1 MFYSYPY
8 KALRFPIQCV
18 WLKLNGS
25 WPLSEASAGVKKN
38 KPFYGNSFF
47 ATAYIIWAWYVITSV
62 GITISYQTGFL
73 LKNLSDIII
82 TTENCCTTF
91 MGVLNFVRLI
101 HLRLNQRKF
110 RQLIEHFSYEIW
122 IPDSSKS
129 NIAAECRRR
138 MITFSIM
145 TALLSCLIIMYCV
158 LPLVEI
164 FFGPELEPQDKPF
177 PYKMVFPYNPHGSWI
192 SYALTYMFTSYAGI
206 CVVTTL
212 FAEDTIFGF
221 FITYT
226 CGQFQLLHERINKL
240 FKGIPNTELAENLH
254 LERLKRIVEKHNNII
269 RFAKRLEDFF
279 NPILLAN
286 LMISSVLICMVG
298 FQIITGKNMF
308 IGDYVKFIIY
318 ISSALSQLYVL
329 CENGDALI
337 KQVIKNYGILKT
349 YISYTFIS
357 TTQSTLTAQILYEC
371 QWEGSDRIEFHSYR
385 PTSKRVRNQIWF
397 MILCSQQPVRITA
410 FKFSTLSLQSFTA
423 ILSTSISYFTLL
435 RSVYFDDE
443 KKND

>member
-8 KALRFPIQCV
+8 KELSFPIQCV

-25 WPLSEASAGVKKN
+25 WPLSESSEEKKN
-38 KPFYGNSFF
+38 QPFYGYSFLSN
-47 ATAYIIWAWYVITSV
+47 AYIIWAWYVIASV
-62 GITISYQTGFL
+62 GITISYQTAFL

-110 RQLIEHFSYEIW
+110 RDLIEHFSYEIW
-122 IPDSSKS
+122 ITDHSK
-129 NIAAECRRR
+129 NAVAANCRKR

-164 FFGPELEPQDKPF
+164 FFGPELDPQDKPF
-177 PYKMVFPYNPHGSWI
+177 PYKMVFPYNPQNSWLR
-192 SYALTYMFTSYAGI
+192 YVLTYMFTSYAGV

-212 FAEDTIFGF
+212 FAEDTILGF

-226 CGQFQLLHERINKL
+226 CGQFQLLHERIEKIL
-240 FKGIPNTELAENLH
+240 KGTNAETAENIQ
-254 LERLKRIVEKHNNII
+254 LERLKCIVQKHNNII
-269 RFAKRLEDFF
+269 RFAKSLEDFF

-337 KQVIKNYGILKT
+337 KQ
-349 YISYTFIS
+349 
-357 TTQSTLTAQILYEC
+357 STLTAQVLYEC
-371 QWEGSDRIEFHSYR
+371 QWEGSDRVKSYSYKS
-385 PTSKRVRNQIWF
+385 TSKRVRNQIWF

-435 RSVYFDDE
+435 RSVYYDDE
-443 KKND
+443 KKHD

>member
-1 MFYSYPY
+1 MGSKGKIAGCAAHDGLCLHSENSKCYPSYV
-8 KALRFPIQCV
+8 RI
-18 WLKLNGS
+18 S
-25 WPLSEASAGVKKN
+25 SKN
-38 KPFYGNSFF
+38 
-47 ATAYIIWAWYVITSV
+47 SV
-62 GITISYQTGFL
+62 G
-73 LKNLSDIII
+73 
-82 TTENCCTTF
+82 
-91 MGVLNFVRLI
+91 
-101 HLRLNQRKF
+101 
-110 RQLIEHFSYEIW
+110 
-122 IPDSSKS
+122 
-129 NIAAECRRR
+129 AECRKR
-138 MITFSIM
+138 MFTFSIM

-164 FFGPELEPQDKPF
+164 FFGPQIDPQEKPF
-177 PYKMVFPYNPHGSWI
+177 PYKMVFPYNPYKSWI
-192 SYALTYMFTSYAGI
+192 RYVGTYMFTSFAGI

-212 FAEDTIFGF
+212 FAEDTILGF

-226 CGQFQLLHERINKL
+226 CGQFRLLHKRIDKL
-240 FKGIPNTELAENLH
+240 FTGIVNPELAEDVQLD
-254 LERLKRIVEKHNNII
+254 RIKRIVQKHNNII

-318 ISSALSQLYVL
+318 ISSALSQLYIL
-329 CENGDALI
+329 CDNGDALI
-337 KQVIKNYGILKT
+337 KQ
-349 YISYTFIS
+349 S
-357 TTQSTLTAQILYEC
+357 TVTAQVIYEC
-371 QWEGSDRIEFHSYR
+371 QWEGSDRIESYK
-385 PTSKRVRNQIWF
+385 PSSKRVRNHLGF

-443 KKND
+443 KAHD

>member
-8 KALRFPIQCV
+8 KALSFPIQCV

-25 WPLSEASAGVKKN
+25 WPLTESSR
-38 KPFYGNSFF
+38 PWRSQSFL
-47 ATAYIIWAWYVITSV
+47 ATAYIVWAWYVIASV
-62 GITISYQTGFL
+62 AITISYQTAFL
-73 LKNLSDIII
+73 LNNLSDIII

-110 RQLIEHFSYEIW
+110 RQLIENFSYEIW
-122 IPDSSKS
+122 IPD
-129 NIAAECRRR
+129 
-138 MITFSIM
+138 
-145 TALLSCLIIMYCV
+145 
-158 LPLVEI
+158 
-164 FFGPELEPQDKPF
+164 
-177 PYKMVFPYNPHGSWI
+177 
-192 SYALTYMFTSYAGI
+192 
-206 CVVTTL
+206 
-212 FAEDTIFGF
+212 
-221 FITYT
+221 
-226 CGQFQLLHERINKL
+226 
-240 FKGIPNTELAENLH
+240 
-254 LERLKRIVEKHNNII
+254 
-269 RFAKRLEDFF
+269 FAKRLEDFF

-286 LMISSVLICMVG
+286 LTISSVLICMVG

-337 KQVIKNYGILKT
+337 KQ
-349 YISYTFIS
+349 
-357 TTQSTLTAQILYEC
+357 STLTAQILYEC
-371 QWEGSDRIEFHSYR
+371 QWEGSDRIEIHSFT
-385 PTSKRVRNQIWF
+385 PTSKRIRNQIWF

-443 KKND
+443 KKLD

>member
-1 MFYSYPY
+1 MFYSHQY
-8 KALRFPIQCV
+8 KGLRFPIQCV

-25 WPLSEASAGVKKN
+25 WPLSPTSKEKSRRDESVL
-38 KPFYGNSFF
+38 GNSYL
-47 ATAYIIWAWYVITSV
+47 ATAYIIWAWYVIASV

-73 LKNLSDIII
+73 IKNLSDIII
-82 TTENCCTTF
+82 TTENCCSTF

-110 RQLIEHFSYEIW
+110 RDLIKHFSYEIW
-122 IPDSSKS
+122 IPDSSS
-129 NIAAECRRR
+129 ENSIAAECRKR
-138 MITFSIM
+138 MVTFSIM

-158 LPLVEI
+158 MPLVEL
-164 FFGPELEPQDKPF
+164 FFGPELDPQDRPF
-177 PYKMVFPYNPHGSWI
+177 PYKMVFPYNANKSWI
-192 SYALTYMFTSYAGI
+192 GYVLTYMFTSYAGI

-212 FAEDTIFGF
+212 FAEDSLFGF

-226 CGQFQLLHERINKL
+226 CGQFQLLHERIDNL
-240 FKGIPNTELAENLH
+240 FTESNEDDEQMQLK
-254 LERLKRIVEKHNNII
+254 RLKGIVEKHNNII
-269 RFAKRLEDFF
+269 RFAHRLEDFF
-279 NPILLAN
+279 NPILLVN

-318 ISSALSQLYVL
+318 ISSAISQLYVL

-337 KQVIKNYGILKT
+337 KQ
-349 YISYTFIS
+349 
-357 TTQSTLTAQILYEC
+357 STLTAQILYGC
-371 QWEGSDRIEFHSYR
+371 QWEISGQFKPGSDKSN
-385 PTSKRVRNQIWF
+385 SKNIRNHLWF

-423 ILSTSISYFTLL
+423 ILSTSMSYFTLL

-443 KKND
+443 KKHN

>member
-1 MFYSYPY
+1 
-8 KALRFPIQCV
+8 
-18 WLKLNGS
+18 
-25 WPLSEASAGVKKN
+25 
-38 KPFYGNSFF
+38 
-47 ATAYIIWAWYVITSV
+47 
-62 GITISYQTGFL
+62 
-73 LKNLSDIII
+73 
-82 TTENCCTTF
+82 
-91 MGVLNFVRLI
+91 
-101 HLRLNQRKF
+101 
-110 RQLIEHFSYEIW
+110 
-122 IPDSSKS
+122 
-129 NIAAECRRR
+129 

-177 PYKMVFPYNPHGSWI
+177 PYKMVFPYNPHRSWI
-192 SYALTYMFTSYAGI
+192 SYALTYVFTSYAGI

-212 FAEDTIFGF
+212 FAEDTILGF

-240 FKGIPNTELAENLH
+240 FKGIHNTELAEELQ

-337 KQVIKNYGILKT
+337 KQ
-349 YISYTFIS
+349 
-357 TTQSTLTAQILYEC
+357 STLTAQILYEC
-371 QWEGSDRIEFHSYR
+371 QWEGSNRIESLSYK
-385 PTSKRVRNQIWF
+385 PTSKRVRNHIWF

-443 KKND
+443 KKQD

>member
-8 KALRFPIQCV
+8 KKLRFPIQCI

-25 WPLSEASAGVKKN
+25 WPLAESSIEKKS

-47 ATAYIIWAWYVITSV
+47 ATAYTTWAWYVIASV
-62 GITISYQTGFL
+62 GITISYQTAFL

-110 RQLIEHFSYEIW
+110 RKLIEHFSYEIW
-122 IPDSSKS
+122 IPDSSK
-129 NIAAECRRR
+129 NNVAEECRKR

-158 LPLVEI
+158 LPLVEL
-164 FFGPELEPQDKPF
+164 FFGPEIDQEEKPF
-177 PYKMVFPYNPHGSWI
+177 PYKMVFPYNPYHNWI

-212 FAEDTIFGF
+212 FAEDTILGF

-226 CGQFQLLHERINKL
+226 CGQFRLLHERIDKI
-240 FKGIPNTELAENLH
+240 FTGIVNPELAEEVQ
-254 LERLKRIVEKHNNII
+254 LERIKRIVQKHNNII

-279 NPILLAN
+279 NPILLVN

-298 FQIITGKNMF
+298 FQIITGNNMF

-337 KQVIKNYGILKT
+337 KQ
-349 YISYTFIS
+349 
-357 TTQSTLTAQILYEC
+357 STLTAQVLYEC
-371 QWEGSDRIEFHSYR
+371 QWEGSDRIEYHSYK
-385 PTSKRVRNQIWF
+385 PSSKRVRNHLSF

-423 ILSTSISYFTLL
+423 ILSTSLSYFTLL

-443 KKND
+443 NKLD

>member
-1 MFYSYPY
+1 MYQIVMFYSYPY
-8 KALRFPIQCV
+8 KALSFPIQCV

-25 WPLSEASAGVKKN
+25 WPLTESSM
-38 KPFYGNSFF
+38 PWRSQSFL
-47 ATAYIIWAWYVITSV
+47 ATAYNVWAWYVIASV
-62 GITISYQTGFL
+62 GITISYQTAFL
-73 LKNLSDIII
+73 LNNLSDIII

-110 RQLIEHFSYEIW
+110 RQLIENFSYEIW
-122 IPDSSKS
+122 IPDSSK
-129 NIAAECRRR
+129 NNVAAECRRR
-138 MITFSIM
+138 MVTFSIM
-145 TALLSCLIIMYCV
+145 TSLLSCLIIMYCV

-164 FFGPELEPQDKPF
+164 FFGPAYDAQNKPF
-177 PYKMVFPYNPHGSWI
+177 PYKMIFPYDAQSSWI
-192 SYALTYMFTSYAGI
+192 RYVMTYIFTSYAGI

-212 FAEDTIFGF
+212 FAEDTILGF

-226 CGQFQLLHERINKL
+226 CGQFQLLHQRIA
-240 FKGIPNTELAENLH
+240 GIFAGSNEELAENIQ
-254 LERLKRIVEKHNNII
+254 LERLKCIVEKHNNII
-269 RFAKRLEDFF
+269 SFAKRLEDFF

-337 KQVIKNYGILKT
+337 KQ
-349 YISYTFIS
+349 
-357 TTQSTLTAQILYEC
+357 STLTAQILYEC
-371 QWEGSDRIEFHSYR
+371 QWEGSDRFEIHSFT
-385 PTSKRVRNQIWF
+385 PTSKRIRNQIWF

-443 KKND
+443 KKLD

>member
-8 KALRFPIQCV
+8 KALSFPIQCV

-25 WPLSEASAGVKKN
+25 WPVSESSRPWKRQ
-38 KPFYGNSFF
+38 SFL
-47 ATAYIIWAWYVITSV
+47 ATAYIVWAWYVVASV
-62 GITISYQTGFL
+62 GITISFQTTFL
-73 LKNLSDIII
+73 LNHLSDIII

-91 MGVLNFVRLI
+91 MGILNFVRLL
-101 HLRLNQRKF
+101 HLRLNQSKF
-110 RQLIEHFSYEIW
+110 RQLIENFSYEIW
-122 IPDSSKS
+122 IPDSSKNS
-129 NIAAECRRR
+129 VAAECRRR
-138 MITFSIM
+138 MATFTIM
-145 TALLSCLIIMYCV
+145 TSLLSCLIIMYCV

-164 FFGPELEPQDKPF
+164 FFGPAFDAQNKPF
-177 PYKMVFPYNPHGSWI
+177 PYKMIFPYDAQSSSI
-192 SYALTYMFTSYAGI
+192 RYVLTYVFTSYAGI

-226 CGQFQLLHERINKL
+226 CGQFQLLHQRIAGL
-240 FKGIPNTELAENLH
+240 FRGSNADLAETIQ

-269 RFAKRLEDFF
+269 NFAKRLEDFF

-298 FQIITGKNMF
+298 FQIITGRNMF

-337 KQVIKNYGILKT
+337 KQ
-349 YISYTFIS
+349 
-357 TTQSTLTAQILYEC
+357 STLTAQILYEC
-371 QWEGSDRIEFHSYR
+371 QWEGSDRIESDSPA
-385 PTSKRVRNQIWF
+385 PTSKRIRNHISF

-435 RSVYFDDE
+435 RSVYFDDG
-443 KKND
+443 KKQD